1 LFKNGEVMKYNSKSF
16 SWNLFFILVTFAF
29 CNLFSISSA
38 SAAGNINS
46 KYKRQPFKITPQIS
60 KKSKLN
66 SKQPR
71 NKISNKNIKNI
82 INLDRQSRSKLSN
95 NERMIPLPNQLEI
108 AQSFRG
114 QSFTGEASWYGP
126 GFNGRTTAN
135 GETFDQNALTAAHP
149 SLPFGTRVEV
159 TNINNG
165 ESVVVRINDRGPY
178 AEGRI
183 IDLSTAAAQD
193 IGVVESG
200 VAPVEV
206 SVLGE

>member
-1 LFKNGEVMKYNSKSF
+1 LG
-16 SWNLFFILVTFAF
+16 
-29 CNLFSISSA
+29 
-38 SAAGNINS
+38 G
-46 KYKRQPFKITPQIS
+46 
-60 KKSKLN
+60 
-66 SKQPR
+66 
-71 NKISNKNIKNI
+71 
-82 INLDRQSRSKLSN
+82 
-95 NERMIPLPNQLEI
+95 
-108 AQSFRG
+108 QSFRG
-114 QSFTGEASWYGP
+114 QASWYGP
-126 GFNGRTTAN
+126 GFNGRATAN

-183 IDLSTAAAQD
+183 IDLSQAAAQD
-193 IGVVESG
+193 IGVTESG

>member
-1 LFKNGEVMKYNSKSF
+1 MKNNSKSGF
-16 SWNLFFILVTFAF
+16 VNIFFVLATLAFYNLV
-29 CNLFSISSA
+29 SISTVV
-38 SAAGNINS
+38 AAGNINS

-71 NKISNKNIKNI
+71 NKVSNKNLKNI
-82 INLDRQSRSKLSN
+82 INFDRQSGSKLSN
-95 NERMIPLPNQLEI
+95 NNQIIPLPNQVEI
-108 AQSFRG
+108 AQTLGGQSFRG
-114 QSFTGEASWYGP
+114 QASWYGP
-126 GFNGRTTAN
+126 GFNGRATAN

-183 IDLSTAAAQD
+183 IDLSAAAAQD
-193 IGVVESG
+193 IGVTESG

-206 SVLGE
+206 SVLQE